1 MFLGEKVAIEKWNTR
16 PAEDA
21 KDREIERMKE
31 ALEKIYHISFGNAPD
46 KVKLEFIKTVVY
58 GAIHKNDN
66 APDMNDG
73 KMEEK

>member
-1 MFLGEKVAIEKWNTR
+1 MK
-16 PAEDA
+16 AES
-21 KDREIERMKE
+21 MKE

-66 APDMNDG
+66 APDTG